1 MSSNKLCIGFNFKHE
16 YAKMS
21 RGGKREKFRKWGLKG
36 ATSAAF
42 AVSVGEKFIIKKKR
56 GDPVLKVT
64 DDGRGQHM
72 QRDLVPELACFP
84 VLIVNLSIDFC
95 FQTASNTYYR
105 KIFPIQLDLDAFCL
119 SAKQNRTNRDDWVRL
134 VRLSSVIERTSL
146 INRTHRKVPVR
157 LCSITEPI
165 EPQSDRLGSIEFD
178 GFWFG
183 FAVRSTMSVI
193 KL

>member
-1 MSSNKLCIGFNFKHE
+1 MYWLQFQT
-16 YAKMS
+16 
-21 RGGKREKFRKWGLKG
+21 RVRKDVTWRKTWKILEMR
-36 ATSAAF
+36 AF

-64 DDGRGQHM
+64 DDGRGQLGHM

-178 GFWFG
+178 GFSNW
-183 FAVRSTMSVI
+183 STSNCRASPSLAMLDS
-193 KL
+193 